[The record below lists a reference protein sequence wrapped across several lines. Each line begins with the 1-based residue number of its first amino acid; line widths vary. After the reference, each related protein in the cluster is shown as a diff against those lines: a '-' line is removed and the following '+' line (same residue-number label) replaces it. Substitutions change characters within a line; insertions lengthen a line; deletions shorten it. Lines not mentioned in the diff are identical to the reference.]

1 MVVTRVDH
9 YENFPVASVLVP
21 ARLRPAVVA
30 IYRFARHADDVADEG
45 DLAAAQRV
53 AALRALGDEL
63 RGERAPS
70 PIVAQLR
77 PHIDAHGLP
86 LEPFHALL
94 SAFAQDAA
102 ATGRALRHAD
112 TASVMDY
119 CSRSAN
125 PVGELVLRLFDAWNP
140 RTRARSDAICSALQR
155 LNFVQDFAI
164 DWKRGR
170 LYLPLDAL
178 RAAALSEDDVA
189 HAVARGRAG
198 DRLAALLGSETRSAA
213 ELLVSGRPLAGDVP
227 WRLGL
232 ELRAIVAGGLRIA
245 ERLRTAGYD
254 PIALRPSLDWR
265 DAPALVRLSLVG
277 AGPAR

>member
-30 IYRFARHADDVADEG
+30 IYRFARFADDVADEG
-45 DLAAAQRV
+45 DAPAAQRV
-53 AALRALGDEL
+53 AALHALGDEL

-77 PHIDAHGLP
+77 PHIDAHRLP

-102 ATGRALRHAD
+102 ATAGGLRHAD
-112 TASVMDY
+112 SASVMDY

-125 PVGELVLRLFDAWNP
+125 PVGELVLRLFDAWNL
-140 RTRARSDAICSALQR
+140 RTRTQSDAICSALQR

-178 RAAALSEDDVA
+178 RGASLSEDDVA
-189 HAVARGRAG
+189 RAVASGRAG
-198 DRLAALLGSETRSAA
+198 RRLAALLGSETRSAA
-213 ELLVSGRPLAGDVP
+213 DLLVSGRSLANDVP

-232 ELRAIVAGGLRIA
+232 ELRAIVAGGMRIA
-245 ERLRTAGYD
+245 ERLRKSGYD
-254 PIALRPSLDWR
+254 PIAWRPSLDWR
-265 DAPALVRLSLVG
+265 DAPALVRLSLAG
-277 AGPAR
+277 ADSRR